1 MGGLGALQDLTPWS
15 PGSQSA
21 VLICALLR
29 DLFQGEPELLT
40 WDMEQ
45 CWEADVLEAAS
56 LRINLLWEFADILEG
71 TWDSAQWA
79 WGPWNNSTLDL
90 QDGYF
95 IYMHILSLSF
105 LGILFYCYLHSGTFC
120 VTCGILIPRPRV
132 KPVLPAVG
140 AES

>member
-21 VLICALLR
+21 VLICASSR
-29 DLFQGEPELLT
+29 DPLPSFRGSLSFSPGHG
-40 WDMEQ
+40 
-45 CWEADVLEAAS
+45 AVLGSRCAGGSRS
-56 LRINLLWEFADILEG
+56 LGINLLWKFADILEG

-95 IYMHILSLSF
+95 CYIHILSLSF
-105 LGILFYCYLHSGTFC
+105 FRNFVFKESIHFVSQKSHL
-120 VTCGILIPRPRV
+120 VPRDELRIN
-132 KPVLPAVG
+132 
-140 AES
+140 